1 MAYDLFISHSEA
13 DRAWVEGFLLD
24 GLTKAGLLCLS
35 ESSFRLG
42 APKLQEFQRA
52 ISQSTHIL
60 LVISP
65 AYLSDDV
72 SQFVDLLAQSYGQD
86 TQTWPVIPLVLQPTV
101 LPPRLSM
108 LVGLRAT
115 TSAEQEAALNRL
127 CVDLRHPLAPASLTP
142 HCPYPGMVPFSEAQQ
157 DSFYG
162 REREIT
168 ELLDRLRAHPFVTV
182 IGPSG
187 SGKSSLVFAGLLPR
201 LRQSTMFGSGEW
213 VVISMRPGIKP
224 VETLANEL
232 AGDPTNLAA
241 TIQQLL
247 DTGDGSKK
255 RLLLIIDQY
264 EELFTLGGPQKNT
277 FELLIKEV
285 VGMSGCYVVLTVR
298 ADFYADLMES
308 PLWHDIQTSRMEVL
322 PLDDEGLREAI
333 LRPAERVEVFI
344 EPALIE
350 RLIDDAAGEPGA
362 LPLVQETLVLM
373 WERIERRF
381 LPLRAYE
388 ALVLPVGAYSGT
400 HCRNQGNG
408 LQVAIAL
415 RADAALASLRPK
427 PEEQK
432 SISRDLLLR
441 LVQFGEG
448 RADTRRSQRLSDL
461 VTVHAER
468 DLFDQTLKHL
478 IDCRLLTSD
487 KDEGSSV
494 ERRIDIAHEALIQC
508 WPNLQTWIAEKRES
522 EIVRRKLSDKAR
534 EWKRLGS
541 AKGGLLDAVE
551 ISEAERWRA
560 SCSDLDADP
569 QLNLFLDNSRR
580 AVEQQQLRG
589 RQAFGTM
596 VALLV
601 LGVLALGIAR
611 LREGERNTFKT
622 MLEVQLGNKPTS
634 MAMILPSLD
643 TYLDEARGYAK
654 KAAADPD
661 PIDSN
666 DAYHSYREQGIANAR
681 AVLDTVYRVENGN
694 YKLSQHL
701 NQYDSNKLKRLKDE
715 AEGIMDELILP
726 FATVKIGVPLRS
738 KMIGR
743 LEKPTTWL
751 RYEEKF
757 TKGSALEATYQVI
770 MLDLGADINRIGTL
784 SRSETRRIPCSLLLL
799 IDRLWQRETGD
810 CGWYGPR
817 GSWSGRTAC
826 TKGSNNRTDNSLGAL
841 IFPDISYTFIRE
853 RLDACGVN
861 NSVLN

>member
-42 APKLQEFQRA
+42 APRLQEFQRA
-52 ISQSTHIL
+52 ISQSTYIL

-101 LPPRLSM
+101 LPPRLAM

-142 HCPYPGMVPFSEAQQ
+142 HCPYPGMLPFSEEQQ

-224 VETLANEL
+224 VETLTNEL

-264 EELFTLGGPQKNT
+264 EELFTIGGPQNNT

-388 ALVLPVGAYSGT
+388 ALVLPVGAYSGA
-400 HCRNQGNG
+400 HWRNQGNG

-432 SISRDLLLR
+432 SISRDIMLR

-448 RADTRRSQRLSDL
+448 RADTRRSQRLNDL
-461 VTVHAER
+461 ATVHADR
-468 DLFDQTLKHL
+468 DLFDQTLEHL

-487 KDEGSSV
+487 KDDGASV

-508 WPNLQTWIAEKRES
+508 WPILQTWIAEKRES
-522 EIVRRKLSDKAR
+522 EMVRRKLSDKAR

-560 SCSDLDADP
+560 GCSDLDADP
-569 QLNLFLDNSRR
+569 QLNFFLDNSRH
-580 AVEQQQLRG
+580 AVEQQQLRR

-596 VALLV
+596 VALLLFGV
-601 LGVLALGIAR
+601 LGLGIAR
-611 LREGERNTFKT
+611 LREGERNTIKT

-643 TYLDEARGYAK
+643 TYLTEARGYAK

-666 DAYHSYREQGIANAR
+666 DVYFSYREQGITNAR
-681 AVLDTVYRVENGN
+681 AVLDTVYRIENGN
-694 YKLSQHL
+694 YKLNQQL
-701 NQYDSNKLKRLKDE
+701 NQQDSKQLKRLKDE

-726 FATVKIGVPLRS
+726 FATVKIGAPLRRN
-738 KMIGR
+738 KIGR

-751 RYEEKF
+751 RYDEKF

-784 SRSETRRIPCSLLLL
+784 SPSETRRIPCPLLLL
-799 IDRLWQRETGD
+799 IERLWQRETGD

-826 TKGSNNRTDNSLGAL
+826 TQDSDNGSDSSLGAL
-841 IFPDISYTFIRE
+841 IFPEISYSIIRE
-853 RLDACGVN
+853 RLNVCGVS
-861 NSVLN
+861 NSVLR